1 MAKLILISK
10 ELLYDEASESLREA
24 EVAQIRAAAAAGHFI
39 ALISG
44 HSQPEWFSEVESER
58 IKFIKCKLADR
69 KSGAVVSRLIAQ
81 NRNSLEHSEVIII
94 AAKDDD
100 MLPAFNTQTLLLR
113 ADWLGNF
120 TGRFSTYG
128 CIIESPEKIP
138 IVADLLEDEEPWHF
152 SANAE
157 DFEAYSLTN
166 AGTILES
173 DAGMLRL
180 VNRLRGCLKAGDK
193 ANLEAFKI
201 HFVSS
206 LYSTPVFGNVDLWGF
221 YPGSRSPTDESGVMA
236 EFCRLARTT
245 FKKRSKGPLLLRH
258 SAASKRHE
266 QRGGDRIDP
275 SEQIASIQLNPEYRG
290 KIRGKMVCV
299 VDDYLT
305 YGCSFGVAEA
315 LLKKAGARK
324 VICVSLGKFGNQAR
338 RYQINLGEQDPF
350 GPIIGTVT
358 VETTYLDGSTTRQA
372 QLEFLKKFRKAG
384 LER

>member
-10 ELLYDEASESLREA
+10 ELLYDEGNESLREA
-24 EVAQIRAAAAAGHFI
+24 EVAQIRTAAAAGHFI

-44 HSQPEWFSEVESER
+44 HPKPEWFSEVESEQ
-58 IKFIKCKLADR
+58 IQFVECKLADR
-69 KSGAVVSRLIAQ
+69 KSGAVISRLIAQ
-81 NRNSLEHSEVIII
+81 NRDSLEHSEVIII
-94 AAKDDD
+94 AAKNDD
-100 MLPAFNTQTLLLR
+100 MLPAFNTQTVLLR
-113 ADWLGNF
+113 ADWLGTF
-120 TGRFSTYG
+120 TDRFATYG

-138 IVADLLEDEEPWHF
+138 IVADLLGDEEPWYF
-152 SANAE
+152 SASAQ
-157 DFEAYSLTN
+157 DFEVYSLTN
-166 AGTILES
+166 AGTISEN

-193 ANLEAFKI
+193 TNLEAFKI

-206 LYSTPVFGNVDLWGF
+206 LYATPVFENVDLWGF
-221 YPGSRSPTDESGVMA
+221 YPGSKSPTDENGVMA
-236 EFCRLARTT
+236 QFCRLARTT
-245 FKKRSKGPLLLRH
+245 FKKRSKGPLFLRH
-258 SAASKRHE
+258 SSASKRHE

-275 SEQIASIQLNPEYRG
+275 SEQIASIHLNPEYSG
-290 KIRGKMVCV
+290 KIRGKIVCV

-338 RYQINLGEQDPF
+338 LYQINLGDQDPF
-350 GPIIGTVT
+350 SPIVETVP
-358 VETTYLDGSTTRQA
+358 VATTYLDGSTTRQA

-384 LER
+384 LG